1 VIILDDASNL
11 SEDWDDYFST
21 QEDDNLIRFRRKGVG
36 FVKWKGDD
44 EHSLTEPNQ
53 EYVLITEP
61 HPPPS
66 TQYTRVQEAV
76 DSEGGDYKQGD
87 LVLEWDTKMG
97 EPNNIKGC
105 TKFWLGPF
113 RVRMK
118 SVNDAYYLSTLEGRR
133 HPLPVSGHLLKPHH
147 GEKT

>member
-1 VIILDDASNL
+1 
-11 SEDWDDYFST
+11 
-21 QEDDNLIRFRRKGVG
+21 LIRFRRKGVG

-53 EYVLITEP
+53 EDVLFTKP

-66 TQYTRVQEAV
+66 TQYTGVHKAV

-118 SVNDAYYLSTLEGRR
+118 SVNDAYYLSMLEGRR
-133 HPLPVSGHLLKPHH
+133 RPLSS
-147 GEKT
+147 